1 MDFIFK
7 NSKLLL
13 LVTAFLTLG
22 AFYRATKISFIY
34 DLEAFFPKDDP
45 DVAFMASF
53 KERLQRDDLFLMV
66 AIDREQDIY
75 DVAFLKKV
83 NAFTLACKALPNIQ
97 SAESVTTLKEPLK
110 TPFGLSSR
118 RLLHW
123 EDSSRLENDR
133 LVIRADERI
142 RNNLVSADEQALV
155 VSMTTTGQLSQAE
168 ANLLNY
174 QIDSLINAYEFHKTH
189 TAGVITTQAV
199 FVQKIEEEL
208 LLYIA
213 LSILIVT
220 IVLFFLYK
228 SFWGIVIPL
237 ASVVV
242 SLAVFLGYME
252 LSGQSFDVISTMFPT
267 LMLIFG
273 MSDVIHL
280 QSKYIDELEKNKS
293 RWQAMRTAF
302 KEIGT
307 ALLLTSITTAIG
319 FGSLLLS
326 SIPAI
331 QRFGLN
337 AAVGVLIAY
346 VFVLIFASAALL
358 HFDRP
363 QLQNIRK
370 QRSNWRKFSLTLY
383 LQNRKYPVQISLI
396 AVFVL
401 LLSAFGIS
409 KISTNSY
416 LLGDIPRES
425 KLRQDFL
432 FFESKFAGVRP
443 FEIAILPATGKKIL
457 DQDVI
462 IQTAKLTDYLQ
473 SKFAIG
479 AIQSPVVFIKSI
491 HKSWN
496 GGAAD
501 QYSIPE
507 STEAYDD
514 IRKVAVNFAK
524 RAAYKLFDEDQTI
537 GRISAR
543 IQDTGSDSLALDMV
557 EIENWMTQNIDPS
570 VASFKMTGSVLLVDK
585 NHEYLRKNLFQGLL
599 LAFFLVGIIFS
610 VLFKD
615 WRMVLVS
622 IIPNIVPMII
632 AGAALGFTGIE
643 LKAVTAVIFTVSFG
657 IAVDD
662 TIHFLTRYKLERTK
676 GRSVDASLRQ
686 TFLVSVKAITI
697 TTIILIFGFISLIF
711 SSFTGTYYVGVLVC
725 ITLISALIADIYIIP
740 QLLYWINPGSRPKAG
755 KRGAS
760 QK

>member
-1 MDFIFK
+1 VNFIFK
-7 NSKLLL
+7 YSKLLL
-13 LVTAFLTLG
+13 LVTAFLALG
-22 AFYRATKISFIY
+22 AFYRATKISFVY
-34 DLEAFFPKDDP
+34 DLEAFFPKDDS
-45 DVAFMASF
+45 DVAFMAAF
-53 KERLQRDDLFLMV
+53 KERLQRDDLFLLV
-66 AIDREQDIY
+66 GIDHEKDVY
-75 DVAFLKKV
+75 DLAFLEKV
-83 NAFTLACKALPNIQ
+83 NGFTLACKALPNIQ
-97 SAESVTTLKEPLK
+97 SAESITTIKEPLK
-110 TPFGLSSR
+110 TPFGFSSR

-133 LVIRADERI
+133 AVIRADERL
-142 RNNLVSADEQALV
+142 RNNLISADEQALV

-168 ANLLNY
+168 ANYLNF
-174 QIDSLINAYEFHKTH
+174 QIDSLISAYAFHKTH

-199 FVQKIEEEL
+199 FVQKIQEEL
-208 LLYIA
+208 ILYIA

-228 SFWGIVIPL
+228 SFWGIAIPL

-280 QSKYIDELEKNKS
+280 QSKYIDELEKEKS

-319 FGSLLLS
+319 FASLLLS

-358 HFDRP
+358 HFERH
-363 QLQNIRK
+363 QLQNIKK

-383 LQNRKYPVQISLI
+383 LQNRKYPIQISLI

-401 LLSAFGIS
+401 LLSAYGIS

-443 FEIAILPATGKKIL
+443 FEIAILPAAGKKIL
-457 DQDVI
+457 DMDVVT
-462 IQTAKLTDYLQ
+462 QTAKLTDYLEA
-473 SKFAIG
+473 KFDIG
-479 AIQSPVVFIKSI
+479 AIQSPAVFMKSI

-496 GGAAD
+496 GGASEY
-501 QYSIPE
+501 YSLPQQAANYEEIK
-507 STEAYDD
+507 
-514 IRKVAVNFAK
+514 KVAATYAK
-524 RAAYKLFDEDQTI
+524 RAPYKLFDENQTI

-543 IQDTGSDSLALDMV
+543 IQDTGSDSLALDMAV
-557 EIENWMTQNIDPS
+557 IEEWMAQNIDPR

-622 IIPNIVPMII
+622 IIPNIVPMVI

-676 GRSVDASLRQ
+676 GRSVDAALRQ

-725 ITLISALIADIYIIP
+725 ITLLSALIADVYIIP

-755 KRGAS
+755 KRNA
-760 QK
+760 

>member
-1 MDFIFK
+1 MNFIFK
-7 NSKLLL
+7 YSKLLL
-13 LVTAFLTLG
+13 LVTAFLALG
-22 AFYRATKISFIY
+22 AFYRATKISFVY

-45 DVAFMASF
+45 DVAFMTSF

-66 AIDREQDIY
+66 AIDREKDIY
-75 DVAFLKKV
+75 EVAFLEKV
-83 NAFTLACKALPNIQ
+83 NAFTLACKSLPNIQ
-97 SAESVTTLKEPLK
+97 SAESITTLKEPLK
-110 TPFGLSSR
+110 TPFGLSFR

-133 LVIRADERI
+133 QIIQTDERI

-155 VSMTTTGQLSQAE
+155 VSMTTTGQLSQSE
-168 ANLLNY
+168 ANMLNN
-174 QIDSLINAYEFHKTH
+174 QIDSLINAYAFHKTH

-220 IVLFFLYK
+220 IVLFFLYR
-228 SFWGIVIPL
+228 SFWGIAIPL

-252 LSGQSFDVISTMFPT
+252 LTGQSFDVISTMFPT

-280 QSKYIDELEKNKS
+280 QSKYIDELEKDKS

-319 FGSLLLS
+319 FASLLLS

-337 AAVGVLIAY
+337 AAMGVMIAY
-346 VFVLIFASAALL
+346 VFVLVFASAALL
-358 HFDRP
+358 HFDRS
-363 QLQNIRK
+363 QLQNIQK
-370 QRSNWRKFSLTLY
+370 QRSNWRKFSLSLY
-383 LQNRKYPVQISLI
+383 LQNRKYPIQISLV

-401 LLSAFGIS
+401 LLSAYGIT

-443 FEIAILPATGKKIL
+443 FEIAILPAAGKKIL

-462 IQTAKLTDYLQ
+462 AQTAKLTDYLQ
-473 SKFAIG
+473 AKFAIG

-491 HKSWN
+491 HKSWS
-496 GGAAD
+496 GGIGA

-507 STEAYDD
+507 SPEAYEE
-514 IRKVAVNFAK
+514 IKKVAVNFAK
-524 RAAYKLFDEDQTI
+524 RAPYKLFDDNQSI

-543 IQDTGSDSLALDMV
+543 IQDTGSDSLALDMA
-557 EIENWMTQNIDPS
+557 EIESWISNNIDAS

-622 IIPNIVPMII
+622 IIPNIVPMVI

-662 TIHFLTRYKLERTK
+662 TIHFLTRYKLERSK

-725 ITLISALIADIYIIP
+725 ITLISALIADVYIIP
-740 QLLYWINPGSRPKAG
+740 QLLYWINPGSRPKVG
-755 KRGAS
+755 KRDE
-760 QK
+760 

>member
-1 MDFIFK
+1 MNFIFK
-7 NSKLLL
+7 YSKLLL
-13 LVTAFLTLG
+13 LVTAFLALG
-22 AFYRATKISFIY
+22 AFYRATKISFVY
-34 DLEAFFPKDDP
+34 DLEAFFPKDDS
-45 DVAFMASF
+45 DVAFMAAF
-53 KERLQRDDLFLMV
+53 KDRLQRDDLFLLV
-66 AIDREQDIY
+66 GIDHEK
-75 DVAFLKKV
+75 DVFDLAFLEKV

-97 SAESVTTLKEPLK
+97 SAESITTIKEPLK
-110 TPFGLSSR
+110 TPFGFSSR

-133 LVIRADERI
+133 AVIRADERL
-142 RNNLVSADEQALV
+142 RNNLISADEQALV

-168 ANLLNY
+168 ANYLNF
-174 QIDSLINAYEFHKTH
+174 QIDSLITAYAFHKTH
-189 TAGVITTQAV
+189 AAGVITTQAV
-199 FVQKIEEEL
+199 FVQKIQEEL
-208 LLYIA
+208 ILYIA

-228 SFWGIVIPL
+228 SFWGIAIPL

-280 QSKYIDELEKNKS
+280 QSKYIDELEKEKS

-319 FGSLLLS
+319 FASLLLS

-358 HFDRP
+358 HFERH
-363 QLQNIRK
+363 QLQNIKK

-383 LQNRKYPVQISLI
+383 LQNRKYPIQISLI

-401 LLSAFGIS
+401 LLSVYGIS

-443 FEIAILPATGKKIL
+443 FEIAILPAAGKKIL
-457 DQDVI
+457 DMDVVT
-462 IQTAKLTDYLQ
+462 QTAKLTDYLEA
-473 SKFAIG
+473 KFDIG
-479 AIQSPVVFIKSI
+479 AIQSPAVFIKSI

-496 GGAAD
+496 GGASEY
-501 QYSIPE
+501 YSLPQ
-507 STEAYDD
+507 EAANYEE
-514 IRKVAVNFAK
+514 IKKVAATYAK
-524 RAAYKLFDEDQTI
+524 RAPYKLFDENQTI

-543 IQDTGSDSLALDMV
+543 IQDTGSDSLALDMAA
-557 EIENWMTQNIDPS
+557 IEEWMAQNIDPR

-622 IIPNIVPMII
+622 IIPNIVPMVI

-676 GRSVDASLRQ
+676 GRSVDAALRQ

-725 ITLISALIADIYIIP
+725 ITLLSALIADVYIIP

-755 KRGAS
+755 KRNA
-760 QK
+760 

>member
-1 MDFIFK
+1 MNFIFK
-7 NSKLLL
+7 YSKLLL
-13 LVTAFLTLG
+13 LVTAFLALG
-22 AFYRATKISFIY
+22 AFYRATKISFVY

-45 DVAFMASF
+45 DVAFMTSF
-53 KERLQRDDLFLMV
+53 KERLQRDDLFFMV
-66 AIDREQDIY
+66 AIDREKDIY
-75 DVAFLKKV
+75 EVAFLEKV
-83 NAFTLACKALPNIQ
+83 NAFTLACKSLPNIQ
-97 SAESVTTLKEPLK
+97 SAESITTLKEPLK
-110 TPFGLSSR
+110 TPFGLSFR

-133 LVIRADERI
+133 QIIQTDERI

-155 VSMTTTGQLSQAE
+155 VSMTTTGQLSQSE
-168 ANLLNY
+168 ANMLNN
-174 QIDSLINAYEFHKTH
+174 QIDSLINAYAFHKTH

-220 IVLFFLYK
+220 IVLFFLYR
-228 SFWGIVIPL
+228 SFWGIAIPL

-252 LSGQSFDVISTMFPT
+252 LTGQSFDVISTMFPT

-280 QSKYIDELEKNKS
+280 QSKYIDELEKDKS

-319 FGSLLLS
+319 FASLLLS

-337 AAVGVLIAY
+337 AAMGVMIAY
-346 VFVLIFASAALL
+346 VFVLVFASAALL
-358 HFDRP
+358 HFDRS
-363 QLQNIRK
+363 QLQNIQK
-370 QRSNWRKFSLTLY
+370 QRSNWRKFSLSLY
-383 LQNRKYPVQISLI
+383 LQNRKYPIQISLV

-401 LLSAFGIS
+401 LLSAYGIT

-443 FEIAILPATGKKIL
+443 FEIAILPAAGKKIL

-462 IQTAKLTDYLQ
+462 AQTAKLTDYLQ
-473 SKFAIG
+473 AKFAIG

-491 HKSWN
+491 HKSWS
-496 GGAAD
+496 GGIGA

-507 STEAYDD
+507 SPEAYEE
-514 IRKVAVNFAK
+514 IKKVAVNFAK
-524 RAAYKLFDEDQTI
+524 RAPYKLFDDNQSI

-543 IQDTGSDSLALDMV
+543 IQDTGSDSLALDMA
-557 EIENWMTQNIDPS
+557 EIESWISNNIDAS

-622 IIPNIVPMII
+622 IIPNIVPMVI

-662 TIHFLTRYKLERTK
+662 TIHFLTRYKLERSK

-725 ITLISALIADIYIIP
+725 ITLISALIADVYIIP
-740 QLLYWINPGSRPKAG
+740 QLLYWINPGSRPKVG
-755 KRGAS
+755 KRDE
-760 QK
+760 

>member
-1 MDFIFK
+1 MNFIFK
-7 NSKLLL
+7 YSKLLL
-13 LVTAFLTLG
+13 LVTAFLALG
-22 AFYRATKISFIY
+22 AFYRATKISFVY

-53 KERLQRDDLFLMV
+53 KERLQRDDLFLLV
-66 AIDREQDIY
+66 AIDREKDIFES
-75 DVAFLKKV
+75 AFLEKV
-83 NAFTLACKALPNIQ
+83 NAFTLACKLLPNIQ
-97 SAESVTTLKEPLK
+97 SAESITTLKEPLK
-110 TPFGLSSR
+110 TPFGMSSR

-133 LVIRADERI
+133 LVIRSDERI
-142 RNNLVSADEQALV
+142 RNSLVSADEQALV
-155 VSMTTTGQLSQAE
+155 VSMTTTGQLKQAE
-168 ANLLNY
+168 ANYLNY
-174 QIDSLINAYEFHKTH
+174 QIDSLINAYSFHKTH
-189 TAGVITTQAV
+189 TAGVIITQAI
-199 FVQKIEEEL
+199 FVQKIQEEL

-228 SFWGIVIPL
+228 SFWGIAIPL

-242 SLAVFLGYME
+242 SLVVFLGYME
-252 LSGQSFDVISTMFPT
+252 VSGQSFDVISTMFPT

-280 QSKYIDELEKNKS
+280 QSKYIDELEKVKN
-293 RWQAMRTAF
+293 RWQAMRTTF

-307 ALLLTSITTAIG
+307 ALLLTSITTSIG

-326 SIPAI
+326 TIPAI

-337 AAVGVLIAY
+337 AAVGVMIAY
-346 VFVLIFASAALL
+346 VFVLVFASAALF
-358 HFDRP
+358 HFDHH
-363 QLQNIRK
+363 QLQNIKK
-370 QRSNWRKFSLTLY
+370 QRNNWRKFSLTLY
-383 LQNRKYPVQISLI
+383 LQNRKYPVQIS
-396 AVFVL
+396 AVAIFTL
-401 LLSAFGIS
+401 LLSAYGIS

-432 FFESKFAGVRP
+432 FFESKFVGVRP
-443 FEIAILPATGKKIL
+443 FEMAILPVGNKKIL
-457 DQDVI
+457 DRDVVAE
-462 IQTAKLTDYLQ
+462 TAKLTDYLQ
-473 SKFAIG
+473 SEYAIG
-479 AIQSPVVFIKSI
+479 SIQSPVVYMKSLN
-491 HKSWN
+491 KSWN
-496 GGAAD
+496 SGSSAFYSLPATD
-501 QYSIPE
+501 QNYN
-507 STEAYDD
+507 D
-514 IRKVAVNFAK
+514 IKNVAGEFAK
-524 RAAYKLFDEDQTI
+524 RAPYKLFDDDQSI

-543 IQDTGSDSLALDMV
+543 IQDSGSDSLALDMAA
-557 EIENWMTQNIDPS
+557 IEAWMLENIDPKI
-570 VASFKMTGSVLLVDK
+570 ASFKMTGSVLLVDK

-622 IIPNIVPMII
+622 IVPNVVPMVV

-676 GRSVDASLRQ
+676 GRSVDAALRQ

-711 SSFTGTYYVGVLVC
+711 SSFTSTYYVGVLVC
-725 ITLISALIADIYIIP
+725 VTLISALIADVYIIP
-740 QLLYWINPGSRPKAG
+740 QLLYWINPGSRPKVDKPNG
-755 KRGAS
+755 
-760 QK
+760 

>member
-1 MDFIFK
+1 MRFIFK
-7 NSKLLL
+7 YSKLLL
-13 LVTAFLTLG
+13 LVTAFLALG
-22 AFYRATKISFIY
+22 AFYRATKISFVY

-66 AIDREQDIY
+66 AIDHEKDIY
-75 DVAFLKKV
+75 DLAFLEKV
-83 NAFTLACKALPNIQ
+83 NGFTLACKSLPNIQ
-97 SAESVTTLKEPLK
+97 SAESITTIKEPIK

-123 EDSSRLENDR
+123 EGSSRLENDR
-133 LVIRADERI
+133 LVIRADERM
-142 RNNLVSADEQALV
+142 RNTLVSVDEQALV

-168 ANLLNY
+168 ANTLNF
-174 QIDSLINAYEFHKTH
+174 QIDSLIRQYAFHKTH
-189 TAGVITTQAV
+189 IAGVITTQAI
-199 FVQKIEEEL
+199 FVQKIQEEL

-228 SFWGIVIPL
+228 SVWGIVIPL

-242 SLAVFLGYME
+242 SLAFFLGYME
-252 LSGQSFDVISTMFPT
+252 VSGQAFDVISTMFPT

-280 QSKYIDELEKNKS
+280 QSKYIDELEKANS
-293 RWQAMRTAF
+293 RFDAMKTAF

-307 ALLLTSITTAIG
+307 ALLLTSVTTAIG
-319 FGSLLLS
+319 FGSLVLS

-331 QRFGLN
+331 QRFGIN
-337 AAVGVLIAY
+337 AAVGVMIAY
-346 VFVLIFASAALL
+346 AFVLIFACSALL
-358 HFDRP
+358 HFDRH
-363 QLQNIRK
+363 QLQNIKK
-370 QRSNWRKFSLTLY
+370 QRSNWRKFSLALY
-383 LQNRKYPVQISLI
+383 LQNRKYPVQISAI
-396 AVFVL
+396 AIVVL
-401 LLSAFGIS
+401 LLSAVGIS

-416 LLGDIPRES
+416 LLGDIPRAS

-443 FEIAILPATGKKIL
+443 FEMAILPAGDKKVL
-457 DQDVI
+457 DRDVI
-462 IQTAKLTDYLQ
+462 TETAKLTNYLQ
-473 SKFAIG
+473 QEYAIG
-479 AIQSPVVFIKSI
+479 AIQSPVVYIKSL

-496 GGAAD
+496 GGVSTF
-501 QYSIPE
+501 YSLPE
-507 STEAYDD
+507 THEDYNTIKQVTSKFTD
-514 IRKVAVNFAK
+514 RSP
-524 RAAYKLFDEDQTI
+524 YKLFDEEQRI

-543 IQDTGSDSLALDMV
+543 IQDTGSDSLALDMAA
-557 EIENWMTQNIDPS
+557 IETWMRQNIDPT

-585 NHEYLRKNLFQGLL
+585 NHAYLRKNLFQGLL
-599 LAFFLVGIIFS
+599 LAFILVGIIFS
-610 VLFKD
+610 ILFKD

-622 IIPNIVPMII
+622 IVPNIVPMVV

-643 LKAVTAVIFTVSFG
+643 LKAVTAIIFTVSFG

-662 TIHFLTRYKLERTK
+662 TIHFLTRYKLERSK
-676 GRSVDASLRQ
+676 GRSVDAALRQ

-725 ITLISALIADIYIIP
+725 ITLISALISDIYIIP
-740 QLLYWINPGSRPKAG
+740 QLLYWINPRSRPKAG
-755 KRGAS
+755 KRHG
-760 QK
+760 

>member
-1 MDFIFK
+1 MNFIFK
-7 NSKLLL
+7 YSKLLL
-13 LVTAFLTLG
+13 LVTAFLALG
-22 AFYRATKISFIY
+22 AFYRATKISFVY
-34 DLEAFFPKDDP
+34 DLEAFFPKDDS
-45 DVAFMASF
+45 DVAFMAAF
-53 KERLQRDDLFLMV
+53 KDRLQRDDLFLLV
-66 AIDREQDIY
+66 GIDHEKGVFDL
-75 DVAFLKKV
+75 AFLEKV

-97 SAESVTTLKEPLK
+97 SAESITTIKEPLK
-110 TPFGLSSR
+110 TPFGFSSR

-133 LVIRADERI
+133 AVIRADERL
-142 RNNLVSADEQALV
+142 RNNLISADEQALV

-168 ANLLNY
+168 ANYLNF
-174 QIDSLINAYEFHKTH
+174 QIDSLITAYAFHKTH

-199 FVQKIEEEL
+199 FVQKIQEEL
-208 LLYIA
+208 ILYIA

-228 SFWGIVIPL
+228 SFWGIAIPL

-280 QSKYIDELEKNKS
+280 QSKYIDELEKEKS
-293 RWQAMRTAF
+293 RWLAMRTAF

-319 FGSLLLS
+319 FASLLLS

-358 HFDRP
+358 HFERH
-363 QLQNIRK
+363 QLQNIKK

-383 LQNRKYPVQISLI
+383 LQNRKYPIQISLI

-401 LLSAFGIS
+401 LLSVYGIS

-443 FEIAILPATGKKIL
+443 FEIAILPAAGKKIL
-457 DQDVI
+457 DMDVVT
-462 IQTAKLTDYLQ
+462 QTAKLTDYLEA
-473 SKFAIG
+473 KFDIG
-479 AIQSPVVFIKSI
+479 AIQSPAVFIKSI

-496 GGAAD
+496 GGASEY
-501 QYSIPE
+501 YSLPQQAANYEEIK
-507 STEAYDD
+507 
-514 IRKVAVNFAK
+514 KVAATYAK
-524 RAAYKLFDEDQTI
+524 RAPYKLFDENQTI

-543 IQDTGSDSLALDMV
+543 IQDTGSDSLALDMAV
-557 EIENWMTQNIDPS
+557 IEEWMAQNIDPR

-622 IIPNIVPMII
+622 IIPNIVPMVI

-676 GRSVDASLRQ
+676 GRSVDAALRQ

-725 ITLISALIADIYIIP
+725 ITLLSALIADVYIIP

-755 KRGAS
+755 KRNA
-760 QK
+760 

>member
-1 MDFIFK
+1 MHFIFK
-7 NSKLLL
+7 YSKLLL
-13 LVTAFLTLG
+13 LVTAFLALG
-22 AFYRATKISFIY
+22 AFYRATKISFVY

-66 AIDREQDIY
+66 AIDREKDVY
-75 DVAFLKKV
+75 DADFLESV
-83 NAFTLACKALPNIQ
+83 NAFTMACKTLPNIQ
-97 SAESVTTLKEPLK
+97 SAESITTLKEPIK

-123 EDSSRLENDR
+123 DDSSRLENDR

-142 RNNLVSADEQALV
+142 RNTLISADEQALV
-155 VSMTTTGQLSQAE
+155 VSMTTTGQLSQTE
-168 ANLLNY
+168 ANYLNF
-174 QIDSLINAYEFHKTH
+174 QIDSLISQYAFQKTH
-189 TAGVITTQAV
+189 TAGVITTQAI
-199 FVQKIEEEL
+199 FVQKIQEEL

-252 LSGQSFDVISTMFPT
+252 VTGQSFDVISTMFPT

-280 QSKYIDELEKNKS
+280 QSKYIDELEKQKN
-293 RWQAMRTAF
+293 RRQAMRTAF
-302 KEIGT
+302 KEIGV
-307 ALLLTSITTAIG
+307 ALLLTSVTTAIG

-331 QRFGLN
+331 QSFGLN
-337 AAVGVLIAY
+337 AAVGVMIAY
-346 VFVLIFASAALL
+346 VFVLIFSSSALL
-358 HFDRP
+358 HFERH
-363 QLQNIRK
+363 QLQNIKK

-383 LQNRKYPVQISLI
+383 LQNRKYPVQISAI

-401 LLSAFGIS
+401 LLSAYGIS

-443 FEIAILPATGKKIL
+443 FEMAILPAGDKKIL
-457 DQDVI
+457 DRDVI
-462 IQTAKLTDYLQ
+462 AETAKLTDYLQ
-473 SKFAIG
+473 QEYAIG
-479 AIQSPVVFIKSI
+479 SMQSPVVYIKSL

-496 GGAAD
+496 GGASGFYTVPNSTAD
-501 QYSIPE
+501 
-507 STEAYDD
+507 YDE
-514 IRKVAVNFAK
+514 IKQVASKFAK
-524 RAAYKLFDEDQTI
+524 RSAYKLFDEEQSI

-543 IQDTGSDSLALDMV
+543 IQDTGSDSLALDV
-557 EIENWMTQNIDPS
+557 AAIEAWMRQNIDPT
-570 VASFKMTGSVLLVDK
+570 VASFKITGSVLLVDK

-599 LAFFLVGIIFS
+599 LAFILVGIIFS
-610 VLFKD
+610 ILFKD

-622 IIPNIVPMII
+622 IIPNIVPMVV

-662 TIHFLTRYKLERTK
+662 TIHFLTRYKLERSK
-676 GRSVDASLRQ
+676 GRSVDAALRQ
-686 TFLVSVKAITI
+686 TFLVSAKAITI
-697 TTIILIFGFISLIF
+697 TTIILVFGFISLMF

-755 KRGAS
+755 KRHG
-760 QK
+760 